1 MARKSLIARQ
11 DKRLKLV
18 EKYAKLREELKEKG
32 DYDALQKLPRNSS
45 PVRLNNRCMFTG
57 RVRSYYRKFG
67 VSTISFK
74 GNGFKRRNSRIKKVK
89 LVEGENKCRL
99 QILLQIF

>member
-11 DKRLKLV
+11 EKRERLV
-18 EKYAKLREELKEKG
+18 KKYAKLREELKEKG
-32 DYDALQKLPRNSS
+32 DYEALQKLPRDSS

-67 VSTISFK
+67 VSRLVLREMALK
-74 GNGFKRRNSRIKKVK
+74 GEIPGLKKSSW
-89 LVEGENKCRL
+89 
-99 QILLQIF
+99 